1 MQLPFK
7 FHRLPGKQ
15 GKTKMACGLLKD
27 SVEKRK
33 NLRTM
38 KRTLLNQGQVKFQF
52 YFPYA
57 PHFKKLN

>member
-38 KRTLLNQGQVKFQF
+38 KRTLLNQETG
-52 YFPYA
+52 
-57 PHFKKLN
+57 